1 MLQQLPANGLE
12 GHANGCGQAAQW
24 PVLAAGMSK
33 ALFPQRTDSLHRQ
46 QHRGLTDPPPTQAR
60 LCGDLQ

>member
-1 MLQQLPANGLE
+1 MVSQQFPVKGLE
-12 GHANGCGQAAQW
+12 GHASDCGQAAQW

-33 ALFPQRTDSLHRQ
+33 ALFPQRTACTASS
-46 QHRGLTDPPPTQAR
+46 RGVWQNPSAQAR